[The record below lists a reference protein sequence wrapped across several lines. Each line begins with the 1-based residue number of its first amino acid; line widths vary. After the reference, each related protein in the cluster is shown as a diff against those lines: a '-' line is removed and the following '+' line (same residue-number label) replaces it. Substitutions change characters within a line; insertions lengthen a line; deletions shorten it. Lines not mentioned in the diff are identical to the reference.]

1 MDFLPK
7 VIELGPEGR
16 IVVDSEGGKL
26 VLMVEYKGADGAIML
41 KGEVGIGEILKGL
54 AAKSDNKI
62 DDKLAEYVGK
72 FLE

>member
-16 IVVDSEGGKL
+16 IVVDAAAGKL
-26 VLMVEYKGADGAIML
+26 VLMVEYNGADGMISL
-41 KGEVGIGEILKGL
+41 KGEVGIVEILKGL
-54 AAKSDNKI
+54 AARSDNKI
-62 DDKLAEYVGK
+62 DDKLVEYVGK